1 MPLAKKVACPVSEK
15 GSGLSA
21 ALQEAQHRLY
31 LLRQQRKESGNALD
45 QSRGAAPSPA
55 WTAPLPTQADSIEAL
70 PPHLGWGS
78 VPLTA
83 VMRAACQRQQRR
95 EAQAEAPLN
104 WLVPPDS
111 PTPPSEPPPCP
122 SPSKKDHVK
131 LHADIATGML
141 RQSLA
146 APGRIWL
153 LLRHLDAAGQGWLD
167 VADVRTHLSS
177 KGSALRVC
185 GWRQLRNL
193 MRQGEGIFW
202 QRQRDRLWLRS
213 VAKTAAALNVWR
225 LTGAPVAIPISV
237 LTQSIGVVRAH
248 LYASFHSGRAVGGH
262 AKGKSPKPIA
272 RQSLRAICH
281 ISRRTQ
287 RIYERTA
294 KVQKQQN
301 YAVGPQ
307 LHHPQAQ
314 ELAWTHGPAAFQL
327 TDHAGKHGL
336 PGRKYLAWQLP
347 NNYFGPH
354 DQKPRGRQKRINHQL
369 SVLFT
374 QGMTGNGKAMI
385 EGNAHYHP
393 KRFFGSGHTA
403 AKAYNRS
410 ASHALYWHTP
420 KGKGARRWH
429 VMSASAD
436 A

>member
-1 MPLAKKVACPVSEK
+1 MSEK

-31 LLRQQRKESGNALD
+31 LLRQQRQAAGNALER
-45 QSRGAAPSPA
+45 SSIAPSSPSQPA
-55 WTAPLPTQADSIEAL
+55 SLSATPAGSLEPL

-83 VMRAACQRQQRR
+83 ALRTASQHQQNRETPAADPLSWLPSSDSLISP
-95 EAQAEAPLN
+95 AAE
-104 WLVPPDS
+104 
-111 PTPPSEPPPCP
+111 PPCP
-122 SPSKKDHVK
+122 PTHKKVHVK
-131 LHADIATGML
+131 LHADVATGML

-153 LLRHLDAAGQGWLD
+153 LLRHLDASGQGWLSIE
-167 VADVRTHLSS
+167 DVRAHLCG
-177 KGSALRVC
+177 KDSALRVC

-193 MRQGEGIFW
+193 MRQGEGVFW
-202 QRQRDRLWLRS
+202 QRKQDRLWLRS
-213 VAKTAAALNVWR
+213 VARAAAALDVWR
-225 LTGAPVAIPISV
+225 LTGAPVAIPLAV

-248 LYASFHSGRAVGGH
+248 LYASFHSGRAVERQ
-262 AKGKSPKPIA
+262 AKGKSVKPIA
-272 RQSLRAICH
+272 RQSIQAICR

-287 RIYERTA
+287 RNYEKTA
-294 KVQKQQN
+294 KVRKQQN
-301 YAVGPQ
+301 FAVGPQ
-307 LHHPQAQ
+307 LHHPQSQ
-314 ELAWTHGPAAFQL
+314 ELAWSYGQAAFQL

-354 DQKPRGRQKRINHQL
+354 DQQPRGRQKRINHQL

-385 EGNAHYHP
+385 EGNRHYHP

-403 AKAYNRS
+403 AKAYNR
-410 ASHALYWHTP
+410 AAKHDIYWHTP
-420 KGKGARRWH
+420 KGKGPRLWH
-429 VMSASAD
+429 LISGTVNN
-436 A
+436 